1 MRLRLGYLT
10 RRRCGGAATIAVA
23 AATAVVLLLGAG
35 TAYRVLASRWQM
47 STDKHIE
54 LPIPLDRLPMQSGGW
69 AGENLEIETGVKAYM
84 ESRFADDF
92 ISRRYINTGDH
103 IWADLYV
110 VYCATRMAG
119 ILGHQPRICYPNNGW
134 IWDGTT
140 PSRFVTTSG
149 RTVDCLVHSFHKST
163 SLQRVYVLNF
173 YVLNGRI
180 TLSEKEF
187 SGWWGRKLNLA
198 GDPARYVAQVQISSV
213 SEHSSKAL
221 ASQIVDTVLALLP
234 DENGKVAVID
244 VPDGVIEA
252 EQAGHRN
259 DR

>member
-1 MRLRLGYLT
+1 MCLGQGNLT
-10 RRRCGGAATIAVA
+10 RRCGGAATIGVA
-23 AATAVVLLLGAG
+23 AATAVLLLVGAG
-35 TAYRVLASRWQM
+35 TAYRILASRWQM
-47 STDKHIE
+47 SVDRHIE
-54 LPIPLDRLPMQSGGW
+54 LPIPLDRLPLQSGGW
-69 AGENLEIETGVKAYM
+69 TGENLDIETGVKAYM

-92 ISRRYINTGDH
+92 VSRRYFNGADH

-140 PSRFVTTSG
+140 PSRFVTNSG
-149 RTVDCLVHSFHKST
+149 RTVDCLMHSFHKPA
-163 SLQRVYVLNF
+163 SLQPVYVLNF

-187 SGWWGRKLNLA
+187 SGWWGRRLNLA

-213 SEHSSKAL
+213 SEHSCRAL
-221 ASQIVDTVLALLP
+221 ASQIVDTVVAFLP
-234 DENGKVAVID
+234 NENGEVAAVAAS
-244 VPDGVIEA
+244 DGPAGA
-252 EQAGHRN
+252 EQAS
-259 DR
+259 DRGDR